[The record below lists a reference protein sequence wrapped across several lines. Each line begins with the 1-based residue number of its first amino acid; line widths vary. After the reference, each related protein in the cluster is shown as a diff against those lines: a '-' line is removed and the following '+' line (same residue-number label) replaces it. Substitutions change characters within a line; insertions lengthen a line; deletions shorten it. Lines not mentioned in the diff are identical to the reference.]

1 MNLLLVEDSPPDARL
16 IREMLRGT
24 PPGMFDL
31 ALAASLGDAL
41 AQVRGARPDLILM
54 DLGLPDSQGLDT
66 LRATLA
72 ADPELPVVVL
82 TGLSD
87 HEFSVEAV
95 RAGAQD
101 YLVKGRITEEILTRT
116 LLYAVERQR
125 ARLELARSEAAQRR
139 LAETQMAIL
148 DALPAHIALIDAA
161 GVIVSVNEAWRG
173 FASANHLRSPEF
185 GVGAN
190 YLEVCEAA
198 GGEAAKEGRRAA
210 AGIRAV
216 ARGESKEFSMEYRCD
231 SASECRWFMLAAS
244 PLRAGQPGGA
254 VLKHSDITER
264 KLVEDR
270 LSDQAALLD
279 KASDAIVVSDLG
291 RHILFWSQGAERM
304 YGWRAGDVL
313 GRPLAEV
320 LHGDQARFAEA
331 AEEVVGAG
339 EWAGE
344 LKQATREGKRILVQS
359 RWTLV
364 KDGEGRP
371 RSILALNSD
380 ITERKN
386 LESQLL
392 RAQRI
397 ESIGTLAS
405 GIAHD
410 LNNVLAPIMMSC
422 ELLKASVSAD
432 DAELLETIASSARRG
447 SELIKQV
454 LSFSR
459 GGERQHLE
467 VEIPRL
473 LQEIKGI
480 ASKTFPMTVRFAIS
494 SAGDLWRVRGD
505 AGQLH
510 QVFLNL
516 CVNAKDAMPNG
527 GVLTVLAENVV
538 LDEDCATMSALA
550 HKGAYVVVRVMD
562 TGSGIPPEIIDKIFD
577 PFFTTKE
584 VGKGTGLGLSTS
596 IGIVK
601 SHLGFINVYSEMGK
615 GTHFNVYLPA
625 TVNAAV
631 AAAEIDQTKL
641 PRGNGELILLVDDE
655 EPIRKAVQSTL
666 ERFGYQVVTA
676 ANGAEAV
683 SAYVRRAGAVALVVT
698 DMTMP
703 VMDGPALIV
712 ALKSLNPQIRVV
724 GSSGLT
730 SNGRMA
736 AAMGAGVI
744 HFIPK
749 PYTAET
755 LLRTVRMVLDEVG

>member
-1 MNLLLVEDSPPDARL
+1 
-16 IREMLRGT
+16 MLRDT

-31 ALAASLGDAL
+31 VVAASLGEAL
-41 AQVRGARPDLILM
+41 GQIRGTRPDVVLM

-66 LRATLA
+66 LRAALA
-72 ADPELPVVVL
+72 SDAELPVVVL

-87 HEFSVEAV
+87 HGFSVEAV

-116 LLYAVERQR
+116 LHYAVERQR

-148 DALPAHIALIDAA
+148 NALPAHIALIDAE
-161 GVIVSVNEAWRG
+161 GVIVSVNEAWRR
-173 FASANHLRSPEF
+173 FPSATQLLSPEF
-185 GVGAN
+185 GVGSN
-190 YLEVCEAA
+190 YYEVCEVAD
-198 GGEAAKEGRRAA
+198 GGAAKEGGSLA

-216 ARGESKEFSMEYRCD
+216 ARGESKEFNMEYRCD
-231 SASECRWFMLAAS
+231 SALECRWFMLTAS

-264 KLVEDR
+264 KLAESR
-270 LSDQAALLD
+270 LAEQAALLD

-291 RHILFWSQGAERM
+291 HRILFWSKGAERM
-304 YGWRAGDVL
+304 YGWRAEEVL
-313 GRPLAEV
+313 RRPLAEV
-320 LHGDQARFAEA
+320 LRGDQARFAEA
-331 AEEVVGAG
+331 AEQVVSAG

-344 LKQATREGKRILVQS
+344 LTQATREGRRILVQS

-364 KDGEGRP
+364 MDGEGRP
-371 RSILALNSD
+371 KSILALSSD
-380 ITERKN
+380 ITEQKN
-386 LESQLL
+386 LEAQLL

-410 LNNVLAPIMMSC
+410 LNNVLAPIMMSS
-422 ELLKASVSAD
+422 ELLKASVPAD
-432 DAELLETIASSARRG
+432 EAELLETISSSARRG

-467 VEIPRL
+467 VEIPDL
-473 LQEIKGI
+473 LREIKGI
-480 ASKTFPMTVRFAIS
+480 AQKTFPMSIRFDLS
-494 SAGDLWRVRGD
+494 TPGGLWRVRGD
-505 AGQLH
+505 PGQLH

-516 CVNAKDAMPNG
+516 CVNAKDAMPDG
-527 GVLTVLAENVV
+527 GVLAVSAENVV
-538 LDEDCATMSALA
+538 LDEDYATMNALA
-550 HKGAYVVVRVMD
+550 NKGPYLVVRVMD
-562 TGSGIPPEIIDKIFD
+562 TGAGIPPGIIDKIFD

-625 TVNAAV
+625 TVNASAS

-641 PRGNGELILLVDDE
+641 PRGNGELLLLVDDE
-655 EPIRKAVQSTL
+655 ESIRKVAQSTL

-676 ANGAEAV
+676 SNGAEAV
-683 SAYVRRAGAVALVVT
+683 SAYVRQAGSVALVIT
-698 DMTMP
+698 DMMMP
-703 VMDGPALIV
+703 VMDGPALVI
-712 ALKSLNPQIRVV
+712 ALKSLNPQIRVI

-730 SNGRMA
+730 SNGRMVA
-736 AAMGAGVI
+736 AIGAGVT

-749 PYTAET
+749 PYTAAT
-755 LLRTVRMVLDEVG
+755 LLKTVRAVLDERG